1 MNEDSDKVL
10 SPLEQIRAVRKA
22 RQDELQRQHDAQL
35 VIDLTALNDLETEL
49 GDSSVAF
56 LTVPFTPGLPTMLI
70 ARKPTKAELQRYRA
84 QVKVKPKANGPG
96 DSEKTPTE
104 AAEVVADACF
114 KYPDA
119 ETYAKLCTERP
130 GAKAQLGALA
140 LKLIVD
146 TESEDAKK

>member
-1 MNEDSDKVL
+1 MIDPEKTL
-10 SPLEQIRAVRKA
+10 SPLEAIRAARKA
-22 RQDELQRQHDAQL
+22 RQDDLQTQQDAQT
-35 VIDLTALNDLETEL
+35 VIDLTALDALETEL

-56 LTVPFTPGLPTMLI
+56 LTVPFTPGLPTMMI

-104 AAEVVADACF
+104 ACEVIADTCF

-119 ETYAKLCTERP
+119 DTYAKLCTERP
-130 GAKAQLGALA
+130 GAKAQLGSLA